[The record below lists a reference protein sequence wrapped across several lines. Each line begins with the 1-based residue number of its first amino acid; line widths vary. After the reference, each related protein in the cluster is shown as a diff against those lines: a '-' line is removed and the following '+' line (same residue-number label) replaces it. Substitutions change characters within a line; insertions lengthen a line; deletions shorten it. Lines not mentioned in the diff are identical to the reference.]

1 MTTVTKSSGKFWQQ
15 ALSEAYQ
22 GTVEGRLKGGS
33 AATTMLRFLTSVH
46 PHIRCPAIVPLY
58 TSRARMHETQ
68 LRFDDLSMYKR
79 PSSHQHWPAATSGP
93 QACGQKK
100 GVIGETARRNVQKT
114 RTAAAGQHRLA

>member
-33 AATTMLRFLTSVH
+33 TFHHAAAL
-46 PHIRCPAIVPLY
+46 PHFCPSTRTLSCHSAPIHQ
-58 TSRARMHETQ
+58 SSAHETQ

-79 PSSHQHWPAATSGP
+79 PSSHQHWPSATSGP

-114 RTAAAGQHRLA
+114 RTAAAGHSLLA